1 MGDRR
6 DELGERIARIE
17 KTLNE
22 LLERLRL
29 IEELLSKGDDAYSLM
44 LARAILSAS
53 SMPALKAARRLI
65 EVERALRSKG
75 LADDI
80 SRSIVELLLFKGPL
94 NISELTREL
103 RRYRG
108 SASRRIVS
116 SRLKKLVKE
125 GIVRLAG
132 KGRGKKYTIE

>member
-103 RRYRG
+103 RQYRG

-125 GIVRLAG
+125 GIVRPAG